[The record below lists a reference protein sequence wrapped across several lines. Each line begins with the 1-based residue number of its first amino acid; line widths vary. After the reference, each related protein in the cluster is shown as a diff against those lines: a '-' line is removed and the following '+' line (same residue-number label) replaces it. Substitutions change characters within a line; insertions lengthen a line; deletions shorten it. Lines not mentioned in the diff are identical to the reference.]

1 MTPISSQQTRHSG
14 VRCAVCETHARPM
27 YVPWEQH
34 ALGCAV
40 RAAVLGRRRPTVPT
54 ALRIAGPVTTL

>member
-1 MTPISSQQTRHSG
+1 M
-14 VRCAVCETHARPM
+14 VCETHARPT

-40 RAAVLGRRRPTVPT
+40 RAAVLSRREPALP
-54 ALRIAGPVTTL
+54 ASLRIARPLATL